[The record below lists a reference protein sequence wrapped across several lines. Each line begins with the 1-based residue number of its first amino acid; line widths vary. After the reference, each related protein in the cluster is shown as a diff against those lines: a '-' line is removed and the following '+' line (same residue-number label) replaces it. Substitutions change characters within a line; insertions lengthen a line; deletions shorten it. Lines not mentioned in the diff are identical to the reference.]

1 VTTVTT
7 DHLILRPFTEADHAD
22 YAQVWAK
29 PEVVRFLLGDKMLA
43 TEAAERARLHAS
55 EWEAA
60 WRHGGI
66 APWAVVGKGSSRLL
80 GHLGLQLLPELNEAE
95 LLFMLDSA
103 CWGLGY
109 AVEGGIAALD
119 YGFGTYGLDQV
130 VGMAVPENTPS
141 HRVFGK
147 LGFAFDGERQVF
159 GQTAVYYT
167 LDQARWL
174 RRF

>member
-1 VTTVTT
+1 MTTVTT

-22 YAQVWAK
+22 YAQMWAK
-29 PEVVRFLLGDKMLA
+29 PEVVRFLLGDKMLG
-43 TEAAERARLHAS
+43 TETAERARLHVS

-60 WRHGGI
+60 WHHDGI
-66 APWAVVGKGSSRLL
+66 APWAVVEKSNDRLL

-103 CWGLGY
+103 YWGRGY

-119 YGFGTYGLDQV
+119 YGFGARGLDQV
-130 VGMAVPENTPS
+130 MGMAVPENTPS

-147 LGFAFDGERQVF
+147 LGFLFDGEQQVF

-167 LDQARWL
+167 LDRARWL

>member
-1 VTTVTT
+1 MTRVTT

-29 PEVVRFLLGDKMLA
+29 PEVVRFLPSGTLA
-43 TEAAERARLHAS
+43 AAEMAERARLRAS

-60 WRHGGI
+60 WRYDGI
-66 APWAVVGKGSSRLL
+66 APWAVVEKGSRCLL
-80 GHLGLQLLPELNEAE
+80 GHLGLRMLPELNEAE
-95 LLFMLDSA
+95 LLFMLDSVY
-103 CWGLGY
+103 WGRGY

-119 YGFGTYGLDQV
+119 YGFGTRGVERVL
-130 VGMAVPENTPS
+130 GMVVPESTPS
-141 HRVFGK
+141 RRVFGK
-147 LGFAFDGERQVF
+147 LGFVFDGERQVF

-167 LDQARWL
+167 LDRARWL

>member
-1 VTTVTT
+1 MTTVTT
-7 DHLILRPFTEADHAD
+7 DHLILRPFTTADHAD

-29 PEVVRFLLGDKMLA
+29 PEVVRFLPRGKMLA
-43 TEAAERARLHAS
+43 ADAAERARLRAS
-55 EWEAA
+55 EWETA
-60 WRHGGI
+60 WRHDGL
-66 APWAVVGKGSSRLL
+66 APWAVVEKSGGHLL
-80 GHLGLQLLPELNEAE
+80 GHLGLRRLPQLNEAE

-103 CWGLGY
+103 YWGRGY

-119 YGFGTYGLDQV
+119 YGFGARGLDRV
-130 VGMAVPENTPS
+130 IGMVVPENTPS

-167 LDQARWL
+167 LDRACWL